1 MSFKA
6 EPLCWYQDRYFALKN
21 QHILLCF
28 LLPKLLN
35 IVLQMLYVNST
46 KCLLLE
52 LSVHISHLTG
62 PFILF
67 ILLSLILPLPIYL
80 DFMCNSFWSDVIEP
94 QLHMEYIMGITVH
107 HGFLCSFPV
116 PSPNSIRML
125 DSGS

>member
-35 IVLQMLYVNST
+35 IALQMLSVNST

-52 LSVHISHLTG
+52 LSVYISHLIG

-67 ILLSLILPLPIYL
+67 ILLSLILLLLIHL
-80 DFMCNSFWSDVIEP
+80 DFMCHSFWSGVI
-94 QLHMEYIMGITVH
+94 
-107 HGFLCSFPV
+107 
-116 PSPNSIRML
+116 
-125 DSGS
+125 